1 MIVYDAEGHILGR
14 LCSAVAQKLLAGEEV
29 TIVNAEKAIITGNR
43 DDVLA
48 TYKAKKDRGR
58 GKGHGPYFPRRAD
71 LIMKRSVRGMIPFK
85 TPTGRNAYKRLKVFV
100 GVPQDLQKSKLEK
113 VESATRFAT
122 HKYVT
127 LGDVS
132 AYLGS
137 NVR

>member
-1 MIVYDAEGHILGR
+1 MVVYDASGHILGR
-14 LCSAVAQKLLAGEEV
+14 LCSTVAQKLLAGEEV

-48 TYKAKKDRGR
+48 VYKAKKDRGKDR
-58 GKGHGPYFPRRAD
+58 RGPYYPRRAD

-85 TPTGRNAYKRLKVFV
+85 TSTGRNAYKRLKVFV
-100 GVPQDLQKSKLEK
+100 GVPKDLQTTKMEK

-122 HKYVT
+122 HKYIT

-132 AYLGS
+132 SYLGS

>member
-1 MIVYDAEGHILGR
+1 MIVYDADGHILGR

-58 GKGHGPYFPRRAD
+58 GKGHGPYYPRRAD
-71 LIMKRSVRGMIPFK
+71 LMMKRSVRGMIPFK
-85 TPTGRNAYKRLKVFV
+85 TPTGRDAYKRLKVFV
-100 GVPQDLQKSKLEK
+100 GVPKELASTKAER
-113 VESATRFAT
+113 VESATKFAT
-122 HKYVT
+122 DKYVT
-127 LGDVS
+127 LGDIS